1 MRKIFVFGVM
11 TCFAGQLCAQQIG
24 QYTHF
29 MFNYFHIN
37 PAMAGTQKCPDIRL
51 GHRTQWV
58 GFEDQPRTVYA
69 SAHGAIMGKSKINKS
84 KHGIGGMVE
93 SDATGPLGRT
103 SLYLAYAYHFQFNR
117 KWMMSAGFFLGFQ
130 QYRFDVSEVFVED
143 FNDPALQGSSTSF
156 IFPDITPGIYFYDKS
171 WTFGVAVAHII
182 GNPIPNLG
190 TTSIEELSGGS
201 RLRRHVSIMAS
212 RRFGD
217 TDKFSYTPAVL
228 LRFVSASVPAIDLN
242 FIAEYKSRI
251 GLGVSYRN
259 GDALAAL
266 MQVRFLKYFAL
277 AYAFDFTTSRVRI
290 ASSNTHEITL
300 GISICPRGTEQG
312 RIPCAAYR

>member
-1 MRKIFVFGVM
+1 
-11 TCFAGQLCAQQIG
+11 
-24 QYTHF
+24 
-29 MFNYFHIN
+29 
-37 PAMAGTQKCPDIRL
+37 
-51 GHRTQWV
+51 
-58 GFEDQPRTVYA
+58 
-69 SAHGAIMGKSKINKS
+69 
-84 KHGIGGMVE
+84 
-93 SDATGPLGRT
+93 
-103 SLYLAYAYHFQFNR
+103 
-117 KWMMSAGFFLGFQ
+117 MMSAGFFLGFQ

-190 TTSIEELSGGS
+190 TTSIAEISGGS
-201 RLRRHVSIMAS
+201 RLRRHVSLMAS
-212 RRFGD
+212 RSFGD
-217 TDKFSYTPAVL
+217 EEKFSYTPAIL

-242 FIAEYKSRI
+242 FIAEYKKRI

-266 MQVRFLKYFAL
+266 MQVRFLKYFSL
-277 AYAFDFTTSRVRI
+277 AYAFDFTTSRIRI

-312 RIPCAAYR
+312 RVRCAAYR